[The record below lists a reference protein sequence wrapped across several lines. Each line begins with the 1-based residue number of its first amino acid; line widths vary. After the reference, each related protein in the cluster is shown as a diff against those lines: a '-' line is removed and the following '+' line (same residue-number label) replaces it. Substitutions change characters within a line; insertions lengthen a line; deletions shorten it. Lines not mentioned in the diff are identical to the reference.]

1 MTWTLLT
8 DRDFDRALQRLD
20 RPTQRLVLAR
30 LLRLVELED
39 PRVRLKPLSGPLAGL
54 WRYRVGDI
62 RVILDVRVSE
72 VVLVALDLGQ
82 RDSIYD

>member
-8 DRDFDRALQRLD
+8 DRDFDRDLKRLD
-20 RPTQRLVLAR
+20 RQAQRLILTR
-30 LLRLVELED
+30 LLRLAELDD

-54 WRYRVGDI
+54 WRLRVDDYRVI
-62 RVILDVRVSE
+62 IDVRVSE
-72 VVLVALDLGQ
+72 VVLVALDVGR

>member
-8 DRDFDRALQRLD
+8 DRDFDRDLKRLD
-20 RPTQRLVLAR
+20 RQAQRLILTR
-30 LLRLVELED
+30 LLRLAELDD

-54 WRYRVGDI
+54 WRLRVDDYRVI
-62 RVILDVRVSE
+62 IDVRVSE
-72 VVLVALDLGQ
+72 IVLVALDVGR